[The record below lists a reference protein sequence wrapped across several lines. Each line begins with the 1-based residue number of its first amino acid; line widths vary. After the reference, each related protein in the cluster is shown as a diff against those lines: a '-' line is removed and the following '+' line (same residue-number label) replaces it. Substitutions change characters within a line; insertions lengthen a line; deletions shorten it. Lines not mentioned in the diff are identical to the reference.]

1 MVSLTNNQKNKIK
14 TRLLVEAVK
23 TWSVAQHG
31 ATLVFSF
38 EV

>member
-1 MVSLTNNQKNKIK
+1 MNKIK

-23 TWSVAQHG
+23 TQLVAQHG